1 MCRFRVRASKSMT
14 EPMLLRPM
22 PKMKYLNKT
31 IKFQRQPAAQISSHL
46 KEVDAVVVE
55 AIEVIVV
62 DAVDVEAVVAVTETT
77 SKTKMVAKMVTI
89 EVIDATTIDAMTEMA
104 KEATTVVEVIVT
116 VEIETNRSLSTMRKK
131 RKAGLSVNSHHLNLK
146 LQLKTVR
153 LNRMREVVVADVA
166 VETVEIVEVEVVAEI
181 AKDNNKEIT
190 SNIIIIPAET
200 STRKWLTNQKMERAT
215 KSRSTTETSASTT
228 RMAST

>member
-14 EPMLLRPM
+14 EPMLLRLM

-31 IKFQRQPAAQISSHL
+31 IKFQRQLAAQISSHL
-46 KEVDAVVVE
+46 KEVDVEVVE

-77 SKTKMVAKMVTI
+77 SITKMVAKMVII

-131 RKAGLSVNSHHLNLK
+131 RKAGLSVNNLHLNLK
-146 LQLKTVR
+146 LLLKTVR
-153 LNRMREVVVADVA
+153 LNRVREVVVADVA
-166 VETVEIVEVEVVAEI
+166 VEIVEVEVVAEI
-181 AKDNNKEIT
+181 AKDNSKEIT
-190 SNIIIIPAET
+190 SNIIIIPVET
-200 STRKWLTNQKMERAT
+200 STRKWLTNRKMERAT